1 MAEQSVGMTTGTG
14 DGTVGGYVN
23 TRMTQKDKDNLGS
36 GVLLNNQPS
45 ITYPAGGVQISACA
59 FNVQGYY
66 YQNTTAIT
74 ITTTGVSPGTY
85 NLVCRV
91 NDTGS
96 AETVIRSASGTT
108 IPARTVRLCL
118 VSAIDLSRD
127 VYLAVVTVAG
137 GNASGIDQWMWTIE
151 QSPSISQAFTVL
163 LNKTTTQNIVNA
175 NVPTD
180 ITWDTKTAS
189 QSSINTLYTNG
200 VGLRTPGV
208 YIISGFFVHALGST
222 GSRTVQ
228 LVQDAVVTQSTTNL
242 LSAITPSMPGS
253 IPQHF
258 TFQVLVPAWA
268 GGFSSD
274 LGILFRI
281 VSSVANQNID
291 TAAIRITR
299 I

>member
-1 MAEQSVGMTTGTG
+1 MPEQSVGMTTGTG
-14 DGTVGGYVN
+14 DGTVGGYLN
-23 TRMTQKDKDNLGS
+23 TRMVQKDKDNLGS

-91 NDTGS
+91 NDTGT
-96 AETVIRSASGTT
+96 AETVSRSASGTT
-108 IPARTVRLCL
+108 IPIRSVRLCL
-118 VSAIDLSRD
+118 VTAIDTARD
-127 VYLAVVTVAG
+127 VYLAVVFVAG
-137 GNASGIDQWMWTIE
+137 GNASGIDQWPLSIE
-151 QSPSISQAFTVL
+151 QSPSISQPFTVL
-163 LNKTTTQNIVNA
+163 LNKTTTQNIVSA

-189 QSSINTLYTNG
+189 QSSINTSYTNG

-208 YIISGFFVHALGST
+208 YLISGYFVHALGST
-222 GSRTVQ
+222 GSRTIQ
-228 LVQDAVVTQSTTNL
+228 LAQDAIVTQSNSNL
-242 LSAITPSMPGS
+242 LSAITPSISGA

-258 TFQVLVPAWA
+258 SFQVLVPAWG

-274 LGILFRI
+274 LGILFRV

-291 TAAIRITR
+291 IAAIRISR